1 MASDYLL
8 KHPLTWLASFPP
20 TPSSFD
26 REEGLVLSLRADV
39 LVIYVFLTDTLH
51 TLPLNTR
58 VVKIKPVNIN
68 QYLKDLK
75 NCFINNYD
83 MDRTT
88 ERMLRLYIA
97 SVEEKN
103 ERVKLC
109 VESKEEDEEEEEEE
123 EVEDEYSSDDQHE
136 EEDEEDEDESE
147 SESES
152 ESDDEDED
160 DSSSCSSSSDEDD
173 EDCIDF
179 KVVIESP
186 SMETEV
192 RGELYL
198 FLQHSND
205 ATQ

>member
-1 MASDYLL
+1 M
-8 KHPLTWLASFPP
+8 
-20 TPSSFD
+20 
-26 REEGLVLSLRADV
+26 

-103 ERVKLC
+103 ERVKVC
-109 VESKEEDEEEEEEE
+109 VESKEEDEDDEDDEEE
-123 EVEDEYSSDDQHE
+123 EDEYSSDDQHE
-136 EEDEEDEDESE
+136 EDDEDEDESE
-147 SESES
+147 SES
-152 ESDDEDED
+152 DDENED

-192 RGELYL
+192 RGEWHL
-198 FLQHSND
+198 FATQYTVMMQHSND
-205 ATQ
+205 FQIILTSLCMYTL